1 MSGKTI
7 LFLVSNGLLEHKP
20 RIGTAIWEFLWFI
33 DKVTKDEPDGNGK
46 FNGLVLG
53 GQPVSAA
60 TIARDLREHVNTAKA
75 NIKALEAKGYITRRR
90 LPDNR
95 CSYAVTNSK
104 KWLWTRR
111 NSGGTTGIESCA
123 STGNAGTENCAGPV
137 LKAVPAHTQTCT
149 SNKERHDSDT
159 TVKQNKRPVAF
170 DPSSL
175 ELPEWLPKHSW
186 LEWCQHRKESKEPLT
201 QLAAKKSISSLD
213 CYRKKGYPPE
223 VVIDHSIASNYQG
236 LFPPKDRP
244 RNSGN
249 GSYREIETRAE
260 SAARLAKE
268 KTRVM

>member
-20 RIGTAIWEFLWFI
+20 RIGTAIWEYLWFI
-33 DKVTKDEPDGNGK
+33 DRVTKDEPDGKGK

-53 GQPVSAA
+53 GQPVSAV
-60 TIARDLREHVNTAKA
+60 TIARDLREHVNTAKS
-75 NIKALEAKGYITRRR
+75 NTKALEDEGYIIRRR

-95 CSYAVTNSK
+95 CSYVVTNSK
-104 KWLWTRR
+104 KWLWARR
-111 NSGGTTGIESCA
+111 NSGENTRTETGA
-123 STGNAGTENCAGPV
+123 STGNAGTENCLGPV
-137 LKAVPAHTQTCT
+137 LKAVPAHTETCT

-159 TVKQNKRPVAF
+159 TVKQNKRPAAF
-170 DPSSL
+170 DPLSL
-175 ELPEWLPKHSW
+175 ELPAWLPRELW
-186 LEWCQHRKESKEPLT
+186 ADWCQHRREIKKPLT

-213 CYRKKGYPPE
+213 GYRKKGYPPE
-223 VVIDHSIASNYQG
+223 TVIDHSIASNYQG
-236 LFPPKDRP
+236 LFSPKDKP

-268 KTRVM
+268 KARVM